1 MLLIFHNEYEFILHA
16 QQPDSNNSNKFS
28 LRRNNKDFPS
38 FMRKKKSGEK
48 FFRVVIL
55 NFENMNELYSW
66 LTTWNKYVQNEEDSN
81 HEKPTTENQP
91 RKRVFVKRK
100 SLN

>member
-1 MLLIFHNEYEFILHA
+1 MDKA
-16 QQPDSNNSNKFS
+16 P
-28 LRRNNKDFPS
+28 KD
-38 FMRKKKSGEK
+38 KTA
-48 FFRVVIL
+48 L
-55 NFENMNELYSW
+55 DNMNELYSW
-66 LTTWNKYVQNEEDSN
+66 LTTWDKYVQNEDSN